1 MQVYK
6 LHEKWM
12 ENIKI
17 LYFSYKH
24 RIINLL
30 AQIAGKCD
38 KEEENDV

>member
-1 MQVYK
+1 MKKIAEKYK
-6 LHEKWM
+6 
-12 ENIKI
+12 NIVF
-17 LYFSYKH
+17 LYKH

>member
-1 MQVYK
+1 MQVNK
-6 LHEKWM
+6 LYEKWLK
-12 ENIKI
+12 NVKI
-17 LYFSYKH
+17 LYFLYKH